1 MCQKHYR
8 CTTIATISEIYVAEV
23 QRKCNAKFALQKV
36 ACGDIIKKI
45 ERNYKQGRCKNVKE
59 ARDLEFKEM
68 INNSFLKTVSAFAN
82 YGEGRILF
90 GVDDNG
96 NAVGLE
102 NPQQACLDLENKI
115 NDSITPCPNYTLE
128 IDSKKVVM
136 LKVKEGLDK
145 PYLYRGKAYRRNDT
159 ATIEVDRVEL
169 NRLTLLG
176 LGRYYD
182 ELQAQKQDLQ
192 FTVLEKELQEK
203 LGVKKISPDILK
215 TLNLLADNGS
225 YNNAAE
231 LLADENQFAGVDI
244 ARFGKDS
251 DVILERE
258 NLSGTSILSQFV
270 DAIKIFK
277 RNYIQERILGSER
290 ITEETIPEKAF
301 REALANALIHRTWD
315 VRAAIRIAMYFDRVE
330 VVSPGGLPVGVSYK
344 EYMAGY
350 VSVLRNPIIANVFFR
365 LNFVETFGTGIRR
378 IIDTYRGAAAEPKF
392 QVSDNAIVVIL
403 PLLEADIAVNED
415 EERIMLLLQKYKTM
429 SSSDIVGISG
439 YNKAKVIRM
448 LNSLL
453 EKNKIKKIGV
463 GRGTRYGV

>member
-1 MCQKHYR
+1 M
-8 CTTIATISEIYVAEV
+8 
-23 QRKCNAKFALQKV
+23 
-36 ACGDIIKKI
+36 
-45 ERNYKQGRCKNVKE
+45 KE
-59 ARDLEFKEM
+59 ARDLEFKEK
-68 INNSFLKTVSAFAN
+68 ISNSFLKTVSAFAN

-96 NAVGLE
+96 NAVGME
-102 NPQQACLDLENKI
+102 NPQQVCMDLENKI

-128 IDSKKVVM
+128 IENNKKIVV

-203 LGVKKISPDILK
+203 IGIKKISPDILK

-258 NLSGTSILSQFV
+258 NLSGKSILSQFV

-415 EERIMLLLQKYKTM
+415 EERIMLLLQKYNTM

-453 EKNKIKKIGV
+453 EKNKIKKSGV

>member
-1 MCQKHYR
+1 M
-8 CTTIATISEIYVAEV
+8 

-128 IDSKKVVM
+128 IDSKKGVM
-136 LKVKEGLDK
+136 LKVKAGLDK

-159 ATIEVDRVEL
+159 ATNDVDRVDMK
-169 NRLTLLG
+169 RLTLLG

-215 TLNLLADNGS
+215 TLNLFADNGS

-258 NLSGTSILSQFV
+258 NLSGRSILSQFA
-270 DAIKIFK
+270 DALKIFK
-277 RNYIQERILGSER
+277 RNYIQEKIVGSER

-301 REALANALIHRTWD
+301 REVLANALIHRTWD

-365 LNFVETFGTGIRR
+365 LKYVETFGTGIRR
-378 IIDTYRGAAAEPKF
+378 IIDTYRGTSAEPKF

-453 EKNKIKKIGV
+453 EKNKIKKSGV

>member
-1 MCQKHYR
+1 M
-8 CTTIATISEIYVAEV
+8 
-23 QRKCNAKFALQKV
+23 
-36 ACGDIIKKI
+36 
-45 ERNYKQGRCKNVKE
+45 KE

-68 INNSFLKTVSAFAN
+68 VSNSFLKTVSAFAN

-96 NAVGLE
+96 NAVGME
-102 NPQQACLDLENKI
+102 NPQQVCLDLENKI

-128 IDSKKVVM
+128 IDSKKVVI

-145 PYLYRGKAYRRNDT
+145 PYLYKGKAYRRNDE

-176 LGRYYD
+176 LGRYFD
-182 ELQAQKQDLQ
+182 ELSAQKQDLQ
-192 FTVLEKELQEK
+192 FTVLEKALQEK
-203 LGVKKISPDILK
+203 LGIKQISMDILR
-215 TLNLLADNGS
+215 TLNLFSDVGN

-251 DVILERE
+251 DIILERE
-258 NLSGTSILSQFV
+258 NLSGRSILSQFA
-270 DAIKIFK
+270 DAIKIFR
-277 RNYIQERILGSER
+277 RNYIQEKIVGSER
-290 ITEETIPEKAF
+290 ITEENIPEKAF

-315 VRAAIRIAMYFDRVE
+315 VRASIRIAMYADRVE
-330 VVSPGGLPVGVSYK
+330 IVSPGGLPVGVSYG

-365 LNFVETFGTGIRR
+365 LKYVETFGTGIRR
-378 IIDTYRGAAAEPKF
+378 IIDAYRDSSAEPKF
-392 QVSDNAIVVIL
+392 QVSDNAVVVTL
-403 PLLEADIAVNED
+403 PLLETDIAVSED
-415 EERIMLLLQKYKTM
+415 EERILLLLQKYKTM
-429 SSSDIVGISG
+429 SSSDIVGVSG
-439 YNKAKVIRM
+439 YNKAKVIRL

-453 EKNKIKKIGV
+453 EKKKIKKLGV